1 MLRCGALTE
10 RDRDD
15 DSTLDPLRRLRL
27 LACGARGGAAVR
39 AAAARRNE
47 SNSRSPSSGLP
58 ADIFLPTGEFISDS
72 IEGNPLLAGVSCP
85 HYSEP
90 TIRSGWWE
98 YPDPFSDSGWR
109 ATNYYTGVTA
119 TSWNGLH
126 LARRLV
132 ELPNGHWHT
141 VVVLTGTPLR
151 AGRYAVGVD
160 RFCEAI
166 DDWVRSRIRVSG
178 ADRVVIEVTG
188 DDFQHPD
195 GMSHYIGHV
204 HSLPPAASWADT
216 HAEYAN
222 TCRNLGGFYD
232 TEWDR
237 GATPR
242 SDPHGHCCI
251 PAEADANYR
260 TASGCQN
267 SKLPPAS
274 ANDDSGGGDSRG
286 DDSEGDEPASD
297 D

>member
-1 MLRCGALTE
+1 MTRHWIRYSLYACLPVALAAALLFVLLPRGAT
-10 RDRDD
+10 
-15 DSTLDPLRRLRL
+15 SQTGPGPSGL
-27 LACGARGGAAVR
+27 LA
-39 AAAARRNE
+39 
-47 SNSRSPSSGLP
+47 
-58 ADIFLPTGEFISDS
+58 DIVLPTGVFIPDS
-72 IEGNPLLAGVSCP
+72 IEGNPLLGEISCP
-85 HYSEP
+85 DGSILSTSRGH
-90 TIRSGWWE
+90 WE
-98 YPDPFSDSGWR
+98 YPDPHSDSGWR
-109 ATNYYTGVTA
+109 PTNYYSGVTA
-119 TSWNGLH
+119 TSWNGLY
-126 LARRLV
+126 LGGRLV
-132 ELPNGHWHT
+132 EYPYPNPGVDYPSSWHW
-141 VVVLTGTPLR
+141 VSVITGTPLR
-151 AGRYAVGVD
+151 AGRYAVS
-160 RFCEAI
+160 FNWSCHP
-166 DDWVRSRIRVSG
+166 
-178 ADRVVIEVTG
+178 ADRAGPWIRAEGKELVVIEVTG
-188 DDFQHPD
+188 DDFLHPD

-204 HSLPPAASWADT
+204 HSLPPAARWADT
-216 HAEYAN
+216 HAEHAN